1 MMNIKLNPL
10 WSKTVLVIT
19 FSFLLLLSSYVL
31 LDPDG
36 SSKNLSN
43 IYNFFATNFESFFL
57 YFGFGVL
64 LILIFVGISSAGSKK
79 IILEGRKDYSY
90 FSWYSM
96 LFATGMGAALLY
108 WSTYEWLV
116 YYTDPIVLAPVAQLD
131 GEEQLLLKARSYPL
145 FHWTFTGWA
154 LYILPTVAFVFS
166 LMKNSNTPLTFSGI
180 LLKKQSGPIRIIL
193 DIFFIGAILTGA
205 GVGLALSFPL
215 LSAAIS
221 KLFNINQ
228 SLYLDFLMLFICMCV
243 VAISVYRGLQ
253 NGIKKL
259 SNFNIILVIIFL
271 FLILITGPT
280 KYIIFNTL
288 ESFSY
293 VIKNYFSL
301 SLTKSK
307 YSLDWTVFY
316 WAWYIAL
323 APAVGAFIV
332 NISNNKT
339 VRELI
344 FGAIIVGSLG
354 CIFHIGVL
362 SNISIYFYEN
372 AILDAPKIYEDGS
385 LTSHALVVETISS
398 LNFGL
403 VFLIIFAIIAVVF
416 LCTTYDSLSYILAT
430 ASMKNFKDKP
440 TRSLRVFFAIIL
452 MIQPALIMFMGGKD
466 SFMWLL
472 VVISVPLMVIYIFL
486 ILSIFKNAIKF
497 KKS

>member
-1 MMNIKLNPL
+1 MFNIKLNPL

-31 LDPDG
+31 IDPKG
-36 SSKNLSN
+36 SAKNLLS
-43 IYNFFATNFESFFL
+43 IYNFFAINFESLFL
-57 YFGFGVL
+57 YIGFGVL
-64 LILIFVGISSAGSKK
+64 VFLVVIAFSKSGSRK
-79 IILEGRKDYSY
+79 IVLEGRSDYSY

-116 YYTDPIVLAPVAQLD
+116 YYTNPIE
-131 GEEQLLLKARSYPL
+131 GEDQSLLKARSYPL
-145 FHWTFTGWA
+145 FHWMFTGWA

-166 LMKNSNTPLTFSGI
+166 LMKNPNTPLTFSGI
-180 LLKKQSGPIRIIL
+180 LLKKQSGLIRILL

-215 LSAAIS
+215 MSAAIS
-221 KLFNINQ
+221 KLFNLSQTI
-228 SLYLDFLMLFICMCV
+228 YLDFLMLLICMCIV
-243 VAISVYRGLQ
+243 SISVYRGLQ

-259 SNFNIILVIIFL
+259 SNFNIILVISFL
-271 FLILITGPT
+271 TLILVTGPT
-280 KYIIFNTL
+280 KYIVINTF
-288 ESFSY
+288 EPVTY
-293 VIKNYFSL
+293 VLKNYLSL
-301 SLTKSK
+301 SLLKSQ

-344 FGAIIVGSLG
+344 FGALIVGSLG

-362 SNISIYFYEN
+362 SNISIYAYEN
-372 AILDAPKIYEDGS
+372 GILEAPKIYVDQS
-385 LTSHALVVETISS
+385 MTSHALVIETISS
-398 LNFGL
+398 LDYGTF
-403 VFLIIFAIIAVVF
+403 FLILFTIIAVVF

-430 ASMKNFKDKP
+430 ASMKNFKDQP
-440 TRSLRVFFAIIL
+440 SRSLRVFFAIIL
-452 MIQPALIMFMGGKD
+452 MIQPALIMFLGGKD

-472 VVISVPLMVIYIFL
+472 VVISVPLILIYLFL
-486 ILSIFKNAIKF
+486 ILSIIKNAIKF

>member
-1 MMNIKLNPL
+1 MINIKLNPL

-19 FSFLLLLSSYVL
+19 FCFLLLLSSYVL
-31 LDPDG
+31 IDPKG
-36 SSKNLSN
+36 SAKNLLL
-43 IYNFFATNFESFFL
+43 IYNFFAINFESLFL

-64 LILIFVGISSAGSKK
+64 VFLVFIAFSKSGSKK
-79 IILEGRKDYSY
+79 IILEGRSDYSY

-116 YYTDPIVLAPVAQLD
+116 YYTNPLE
-131 GEEQLLLKARSYPL
+131 GEEQSLLKARSYPL
-145 FHWTFTGWA
+145 FHWMFTGWA

-180 LLKKQSGPIRIIL
+180 LLKEQSGPIRIIL

-215 LSAAIS
+215 MSAAIS
-221 KLFNINQ
+221 KLFNLSQTI
-228 SLYLDFLMLFICMCV
+228 YLDFLMLLICMCI
-243 VAISVYRGLQ
+243 VAVSVYRGIQ

-259 SNFNIILVIIFL
+259 SNFNIILVITFL
-271 FLILITGPT
+271 TLILVTGPT
-280 KYIIFNTL
+280 KYIVINTL
-288 ESFSY
+288 EPVTY
-293 VIKNYFSL
+293 VLKNYLSL
-301 SLTKSK
+301 SLFKSQ

-339 VRELI
+339 IRELI
-344 FGAIIVGSLG
+344 FGALIVGSLG

-372 AILDAPKIYEDGS
+372 GILDAPKIYADQS
-385 LTSHALVVETISS
+385 LTSHALVIETISS
-398 LNFGL
+398 LNHGTL
-403 VFLIIFAIIAVVF
+403 FLILFTIIAVVF
-416 LCTTYDSLSYILAT
+416 LCTTYDSLSYILAS
-430 ASMKNFKDKP
+430 ASMKNFKDMP
-440 TRSLRVFFAIIL
+440 SRRLRVFFAIIL
-452 MIQPALIMFMGGKD
+452 MIQPALIMFLGGKD

-472 VVISVPLMVIYIFL
+472 VVISVPLMIIYLFL

>member
-1 MMNIKLNPL
+1 MFNIKLNPL

-31 LDPDG
+31 IDPKG
-36 SSKNLSN
+36 SAKNLLS
-43 IYNFFATNFESFFL
+43 IYNFFAINFESLFL
-57 YFGFGVL
+57 YIGFGVL
-64 LILIFVGISSAGSKK
+64 VFLVVIAFSKSGSRK
-79 IILEGRKDYSY
+79 IVLEGRSDYSY

-116 YYTDPIVLAPVAQLD
+116 YYTNPIE
-131 GEEQLLLKARSYPL
+131 GEDQSLLKARSYPL
-145 FHWTFTGWA
+145 FHWMFTGWA

-166 LMKNSNTPLTFSGI
+166 LMKNPNTPLTFSGI
-180 LLKKQSGPIRIIL
+180 LLKEQSGPIRILL

-215 LSAAIS
+215 MSAAIS
-221 KLFNINQ
+221 KLFGFNQ
-228 SLYLDFLMLFICMCV
+228 TIYLDFVMLLICMCIV
-243 VAISVYRGLQ
+243 SISVYRGLQ

-259 SNFNIILVIIFL
+259 SNFNIILVISFL
-271 FLILITGPT
+271 TLILITGPT
-280 KYIIFNTL
+280 KYIVINTF
-288 ESFSY
+288 EPVTY
-293 VIKNYFSL
+293 VLKNYLSL
-301 SLTKSK
+301 SLLKSQ

-344 FGAIIVGSLG
+344 FGALIVGSLG

-362 SNISIYFYEN
+362 SNISIYAFEN
-372 AILDAPKIYEDGS
+372 GILDAPKIYADQS
-385 LTSHALVVETISS
+385 MTSHALVIETISS
-398 LNFGL
+398 LDYGTF
-403 VFLIIFAIIAVVF
+403 FLILFTIIAVVF

-440 TRSLRVFFAIIL
+440 SRSLRVFFAIIL
-452 MIQPALIMFMGGKD
+452 MIQPALIMFLGGKD

-472 VVISVPLMVIYIFL
+472 VVISVPLILIYLFL
-486 ILSIFKNAIKF
+486 ILSIIKNAIKF

>member
-36 SSKNLSN
+36 SSKNLLN

-64 LILIFVGISSAGSKK
+64 LILIFVGISSAGSRK

-116 YYTDPIVLAPVAQLD
+116 YYTDPID
-131 GEEQLLLKARSYPL
+131 GEEKSLLKARSYPL

-215 LSAAIS
+215 LSAALS
-221 KLFNINQ
+221 KLLNINQ
-228 SLYLDFLMLFICMCV
+228 SLYLDFLMLFICMCI

-339 VRELI
+339 IRELI

-403 VFLIIFAIIAVVF
+403 IFLIIFAIIAVVF

-430 ASMKNFKDKP
+430 ASMKNFIDKP